1 MRVRVGMAAT
11 VRHARHFSSSAAK
24 AGNLI
29 STARAEEVI
38 QAHASLGHVPGASQD
53 ALKRAFNEA
62 ALKLHPDH
70 QQSSSGPEEFLE
82 LRTAFDV
89 AREFARA
96 DGGYLEAE
104 ERDVELTFS
113 ASNTDERGRTTEYRK
128 TIPIFFCHGPWHSAW
143 AWSSTQRRLA
153 EKGFV
158 SRAVTTNEVGNLGCL
173 EEEVRCL
180 EQLTSDELVGS
191 SGEGAWHNPPILVGH
206 GAGAFIAQAFAEI
219 HPVSGLVLVAPAPPT
234 PQAFAERLTSQ
245 GDHSN
250 VLPIFKEA
258 SNNLLLRRQGL
269 YQQLVS
275 AEPSATPLL
284 RDLMVTGL
292 SAEPFVDTL
301 VVGTSNDPLVTEEDL
316 EELMEWHGL
325 TEDELIMVPG
335 AGNHLTMLDPEWERS
350 GGLSDQ
356 IVEWID
362 EAFSY

>member
-1 MRVRVGMAAT
+1 MSSGLQELIAT
-11 VRHARHFSSSAAK
+11 IRGTEDYFEILGVSREADEKEIIK
-24 AGNLI
+24 AYRKL
-29 STARAEEVI
+29 
-38 QAHASLGHVPGASQD
+38 
-53 ALKRAFNEA
+53 

-158 SRAVTTNEVGNLGCL
+158 SRAVTTNEVGSLGCL

-234 PQAFAERLTSQ
+234 RHLQHDFQNEQ
-245 GDHSN
+245 
-250 VLPIFKEA
+250 V
-258 SNNLLLRRQGL
+258 QGL
-269 YQQLVS
+269 FLEVFL
-275 AEPSATPLL
+275 ENIFVVIFGPSL
-284 RDLMVTGL
+284 
-292 SAEPFVDTL
+292 
-301 VVGTSNDPLVTEEDL
+301 
-316 EELMEWHGL
+316 
-325 TEDELIMVPG
+325 
-335 AGNHLTMLDPEWERS
+335 
-350 GGLSDQ
+350 
-356 IVEWID
+356 
-362 EAFSY
+362 